1 MRNIALIG
9 SGNLGHHLFNHWINH
24 PQVCITQWVNRKASA
39 LTIQGVPCVT
49 SINDIQPT
57 DAYVLA
63 VPDRKIATLSAQ
75 LPPTGMAIH
84 CSGSIPLD
92 HLKNKGE
99 KAVLY
104 LLQTFS
110 KGRSVTFNT
119 LPLFLE
125 TQSVAQ
131 QKGLQ
136 QLADTLSDKQHW
148 MTSTQRLRLHLA
160 AVFANNF
167 TNHLYHIAGKV
178 CQENELPFDVL
189 FPLIQETAA
198 KALELSPK
206 KAQTGPALR
215 NDNEVIGKHLELI
228 EDAELKKIYTILTQ
242 SIQSEK

>member
-1 MRNIALIG
+1 MRKIALIG
-9 SGNLGHHLFNHWINH
+9 SGNLGHHLFSHWITH
-24 PQVCITQWVNRKASA
+24 PKICITQWVNRKASA
-39 LTIQGVPCVT
+39 PTIEGVPCLT

-63 VPDRKIATLSAQ
+63 VPDRKIASLSAQ
-75 LPPTGMAIH
+75 LPATGMAIH
-84 CSGSIPLD
+84 CSGSIPID

-104 LLQTFS
+104 PLQTFS
-110 KGRSVTFNT
+110 KDRSVTFNT

-125 TQSVAQ
+125 TQSIAQ
-131 QKGLQ
+131 HKTLQ

-189 FPLIQETAA
+189 YPLIQETAA

-215 NDNEVIGKHLELI
+215 NDNEVIGKHLELL
-228 EDAELKKIYTILTQ
+228 EDAELKKIYTTLTQ
-242 SIQSEK
+242 SIQTEK